1 MATKKRQPT
10 RKKEPDAVKK
20 LELLVT
26 VVNSNKAEYYV
37 DLIQSY
43 DVNMQTV
50 FPAQGTANAEM
61 LSLLGLTG
69 SQKAVIFSVVRE
81 DKINEVLSVLEE
93 KFKTVRNGKGIAY
106 TVPMSSIIGV
116 LAYGFLSDN
125 KLVVKE

>member
-1 MATKKRQPT
+1 MATKKRKPT

-26 VVNSNKAEYYV
+26 VVNSNKAEYYT

-43 DVNMQTV
+43 NVNMQTV